1 MESQTKTADRPPFV
15 LIPQPFGSMVFERRT
30 CRYLP
35 FDTEATVLLR
45 NLADESIDVVMAKT
59 KDQSRRQQ
67 VARFYE
73 EFYALGFFTLDGRF
87 VGKMLEVTPPTDHLT
102 GPLAV
107 HLEISD
113 SCNLKCLHCF
123 AGEFPRQSQ
132 PLEIEELD
140 QLFGQM
146 SMMGSYRLGL
156 TGGEPLLRKDLFE
169 IIDRALAHG
178 LSPCVT
184 TNGLLLDE
192 PTAREFGRRELLWLN
207 VSLEGGSPATN
218 DLIRGHGSFGQV
230 MENLKILAR
239 HAKFSLAFT
248 VMRTNLHEIGKCAE
262 LARNVGAESAVF
274 RPLYPVG
281 TARKHLELMPSF
293 AEYNS
298 ALRALADPKWQD
310 VTQNCEAIPFSPASR
325 QPVGALV
332 FWNHGCGAGNL
343 VCSISNS
350 GDVSPCSFL
359 GFSFEVGNIRDRLLS
374 DLWRDASFERFRK
387 TPPKHAAQPHGFNHG
402 CRARALWL
410 NGSVEAPDPW
420 IVGRA
425 ANSYAPPANLT
436 L

>member
-1 MESQTKTADRPPFV
+1 MFGRPFPPLTARPN
-15 LIPQPFGSMVFERRT
+15 QRR
-30 CRYLP
+30 
-35 FDTEATVLLR
+35 EA
-45 NLADESIDVVMAKT
+45 VV
-59 KDQSRRQQ
+59 S
-67 VARFYE
+67 
-73 EFYALGFFTLDGRF
+73 
-87 VGKMLEVTPPTDHLT
+87 
-102 GPLAV
+102 
-107 HLEISD
+107 
-113 SCNLKCLHCF
+113 
-123 AGEFPRQSQ
+123 
-132 PLEIEELD
+132 
-140 QLFGQM
+140 
-146 SMMGSYRLGL
+146 L
-156 TGGEPLLRKDLFE
+156 TGGASPLGGAPKNHKNRSYILTPVGHPFITNPARRFAPITVRQDWNAVRQELE
-169 IIDRALAHG
+169 QVSDSVGIRNRALAHG